1 MDHLVEEY
9 LTKAK
14 EAEDQALRCR
24 DHILKESWQ
33 RIALSYREMAQRQ
46 LDGQLDGRLDGKSA
60 RTTSEQPLQQPAG
73 NTKPFSNK

>member
-1 MDHLVEEY
+1 MTMDHLVEEY

-33 RIALSYREMAQRQ
+33 RIALSYREMAQR
-46 LDGQLDGRLDGKSA
+46 RLDGKPA
-60 RTTSEQPLQQPAG
+60 RTTSGQPQPLQQPAA